1 MTMSFPSLANDARL
15 PVTVPDWVRPGHDS
29 PPEHAAFA
37 AGSALTVLHGVL
49 RDPDERLPLA
59 LLRDRLAMQAAIACL
74 KLERRS
80 DGQADIRDAICLTRP
95 GDALGPAGEMFGRWR
110 DLTRIGPPRTSRLQR
125 LEKVLPDDILAVLP
139 QWINAAMADGRTPV
153 GPSVA
158 MLRQVLH
165 AHPTAECEA
174 LMLADLILSMR
185 LNWTHAVPMLSVH
198 LKSSD
203 LRRVAAGEGDGE
215 DICHRAVFAAV
226 EQTLVLAADL
236 TRRAERLMT
245 VASKLRAKGS
255 DAAVALFLS
264 EDAVSPSGA
273 LSPII
278 RGSRMRMSDRAAR
291 RFCERLIE
299 LGVARE
305 LTGRSTFRLYG
316 L

>member
-15 PVTVPDWVRPGHDS
+15 PVTVPDWLRLGSDS
-29 PPEHAAFA
+29 QPEHAAFA

-49 RDPDERLPLA
+49 RDPEERLPLA

-74 KLERRS
+74 KLERRG

-95 GDALGPAGEMFGRWR
+95 GDALGPAGEMFARWR
-110 DLTRIGPPRTSRLQR
+110 DLTRIGPPRSSRLQR
-125 LEKVLPDDILAVLP
+125 LEKVLPEAFLADLP
-139 QWINAAMADGRTPV
+139 GWFDASMREGRTPV

-158 MLRQVLH
+158 MLRTVLR

-174 LMLADLILSMR
+174 LMLADLILAMR

-198 LKSSD
+198 LRGAE
-203 LRRVAAGEGDGE
+203 LRRIAAGEADGE
-215 DICHRAVFAAV
+215 DICHRAVFAGV

-236 TRRAERLMT
+236 TRRAERLLA
-245 VASKLRAKGS
+245 VAPKLRAKGS
-255 DAAVALFLS
+255 EAAVSLFLS

-299 LGVARE
+299 LDVVRE
-305 LTGRSTFRLYG
+305 LTGRTTFRLYG